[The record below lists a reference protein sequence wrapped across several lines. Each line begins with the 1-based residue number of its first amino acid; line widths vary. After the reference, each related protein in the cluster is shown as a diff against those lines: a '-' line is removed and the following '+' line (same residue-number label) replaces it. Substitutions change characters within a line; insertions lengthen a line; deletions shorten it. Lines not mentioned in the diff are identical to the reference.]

1 MPHLKS
7 FRIAAILL
15 PLAFCLAI
23 AQANHSGQSVAAA
36 PQLGQVNFPTS
47 CSAQAQPLMETGVA
61 LLPSFQYQQADQT
74 FSEATKR
81 DAKCAL
87 AYWGKAISR
96 YEQLWEFP
104 SHKTLKLAAE
114 DIRRSQAANAS
125 TPRERAYIAAAASFY
140 LADPKS
146 TETEQV
152 KAYSAGLASL
162 HQQSP
167 DDVNATA
174 VYALSLVALAEQ
186 QEVDVQTNRKA
197 AIAILEPLCHAAPN
211 NPGPAHYL
219 IHASDTP
226 ELASQGLAAARA
238 YA

>member
-1 MPHLKS
+1 MRRREIAHWRAQAQNRQQENHRMPRLKS
-7 FRIAAILL
+7 FPIAVILL
-15 PLAFCLAI
+15 ALSVFLAI
-23 AQANHSGQSVAAA
+23 AQANHSEQADTAA

-47 CSAQAQPLMETGVA
+47 CSAQAQTLMETGVA
-61 LLPSFQYQQADQT
+61 LLHSFQYQQADQT
-74 FSEATKR
+74 FSEAAKR
-81 DAKCAL
+81 DPKCAL

-104 SHKTLKLAAE
+104 SHKTLKLGAE
-114 DIRRSQAANAS
+114 DIRRAQAPNTS

-140 LADPKS
+140 LADPKL

-152 KAYSAGLASL
+152 KAYSAALSAL

-174 VYALSLVALAEQ
+174 FYALSLVALAEQ

-197 AIAILEPLCHAAPN
+197 AIAILEPL
-211 NPGPAHYL
+211 
-219 IHASDTP
+219 
-226 ELASQGLAAARA
+226 
-238 YA
+238 